1 MCDSVR
7 LLYLLTSQQAKIIR
21 TKTHFR
27 LKLLLRPRALRVTA
41 LRVMQDLLRVA
52 AAHLVAVRT
61 AVQVFAAARSQVGAH
76 LQPYVMGPIMT
87 VCHRACYRNRDWMCC
102 GVTSGAP

>member
-1 MCDSVR
+1 MPCGS
-7 LLYLLTSQQAKIIR
+7 
-21 TKTHFR
+21 
-27 LKLLLRPRALRVTA
+27 

-87 VCHRACYRNRDWMCC
+87 VCKPQGMLMRRNVGRTIVQLHASSCPLHVRHRKHSAW
-102 GVTSGAP
+102 